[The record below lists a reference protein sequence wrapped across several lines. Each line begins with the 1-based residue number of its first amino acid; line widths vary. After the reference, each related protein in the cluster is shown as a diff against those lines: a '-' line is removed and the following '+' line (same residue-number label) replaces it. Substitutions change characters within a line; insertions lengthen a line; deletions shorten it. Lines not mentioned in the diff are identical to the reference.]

1 MRKFPLLP
9 LLVLLLFSGSLVA
22 AKAQVTRL
30 QAREAEWKSYAL
42 PKTNFK
48 RQVNPEKTFVY
59 RVPADWEQQGADLKF
74 KGPHGA
80 SLEILIQK
88 VPEGYPLD
96 DYFASMLRTV
106 KDFTGGAGSILTRKT
121 QLQDIE
127 AREIC
132 LESPDPEGE
141 LIRSTSW
148 ITIYG
153 PAALLF
159 NIKTPIAHAAEIEP
173 FLKAVVQSVILV
185 GPDYDSQEELRKTTV
200 TTPASSPID
209 EIENIVATLN
219 DTTAEREAAVT
230 RLTALFSSTS
240 DVAMDLLLDRR
251 PLVLVATVQAIAR
264 SNNPALAPTLWKF
277 IHDREPLVAEAA
289 ARALAQTLDIVPKIL
304 EKSMSGF
311 NTETIARVWPFLPK
325 EKRNELLQL
334 IFKEPAI
341 YRPNPPPLVIR
352 PGAKPKTTATVVEL
366 TPYKSGGAIA
376 TFPAIASRDPNV
388 QLGAL
393 TLLLTVPRDEFKLP
407 LTQLMASNYD
417 PLIAV
422 GLRVALAR
430 TEALP
435 MTHLLLLTSTPDKQV
450 SSLAAQNLALAAN
463 VTDIPRLEA
472 LISKDGSKKDLD
484 DELKL
489 SIKKINF
496 RHQLASAKTEDER
509 REVTRKALSD
519 TALAEFAWSFSCEA
533 TTGGCASNPADLKRD
548 VAIKPFA
555 ENLFPKR
562 VKHYTAIPNPRQAV
576 QKFYE
581 TLNGLQMDSP
591 RDQSN
596 LVMMLINLRRFF
608 GAELAAP
615 YNADTLVD
623 YTGIDPDSPIV
634 SGAWTAADARDS
646 NAAAQ
651 RKAIVLR
658 VKDRARFERL
668 VSKIEYL
675 TGSFT
680 NLTDVAAISTRS
692 IAALPAILPLSAQ
705 LVLSPAPTSKQR
717 TGTLLRYE
725 VLADEEWNGLRVRTI
740 RHTSISSS
748 WDIENTTTR
757 IAYLGDVA
765 IVAPDLATIRELV
778 ANANG
783 ISDKQLVDN
792 AEFRES
798 IASQGDVVY
807 FSDLKAVFAA
817 DSNAEKTK
825 IKERG
830 ALKFTASSWENSHQF
845 VFAESEWSKP
855 LLPFQPKEL
864 TAPRE
869 LLPSST
875 IAYFLT
881 KVDLSALWASSSKD
895 LFSKLELAA
904 FPNFWA
910 LDFEKEVLP
919 ELGPECGVVLL
930 HPPTFERFSDGTFTA
945 FCKLKSNKLAD
956 ALTTGKLFR
965 NVGPTPDMAELKL
978 GSDTFFAGA
987 RKGFLVISN
996 HPRGVITALDS
1007 KTSLAATRD
1016 YSRSVEKVPAGV
1028 VAFGGYNL
1036 EAAIA
1041 GVNTSILTG
1050 QQKQIA
1056 DLLFSVTSAFHSQNF
1071 YATATAGSISAH
1083 SSVAMDREGRY
1094 PVADFSDLRRGANI
1108 TYAVVEPSGVQI
1120 ADHNRTTSLTLK
1132 VRAKAAGPID
1142 NIKDDIK
1149 TEDQIVEQKS
1159 STELVVTVAARRAGA
1174 EKALQLPVKDA
1185 LLAEY
1190 LKATPEF
1197 AADQKEVIDQARQIA
1212 GNDRDAWSVAR
1223 KLADW
1228 THKNLEWKLVASAD
1242 PVLTLA
1248 TREADCTEFSALFVG
1263 MARSLGLP
1271 ARTVSGL
1278 AYNGS
1283 SFGGHAWVEVWIGKW
1298 IELDPTWG
1306 TSFVD
1311 ATHVRAS
1318 GDALLTSAGMNLLEL
1333 EVLEARRT
1341 VAEFQKTP
1349 RALAEHLAKAIPA
1362 SDKPELEA
1370 AADIAVLTDTHM
1382 GAGAWAKLNDSER
1395 EQMWSAYRRL
1405 LVEIMSGHTPELETK
1420 RIRVLHVEEKG
1431 DTAEATCLTE
1441 PGELLLKFRFVRR
1454 DDVWYFVELVQVDSG
1469 LAFASEMLRP
1479 AIMTIEKTRAG
1490 EKPPAIAMSDY
1501 SRVVLLLA
1509 RDSARALRVADE
1521 LLQAN
1526 PKDRGLRYL
1535 KARALRGIDKWDE
1548 GIKLLTELADE
1559 GYTPAVHELAGYLHG
1574 LSLGENAD
1582 KTTAQKSLE
1591 LYQRYTTLEPRD
1603 PRGFRELGH
1612 GYKNFGR
1619 IAEAEAAYRKAIE
1632 LDPVD
1637 VYNYYSLIELFVLH
1651 DRIGEVRPWLV
1662 TGEKYQEEEEDLFG
1676 MAVRSLTFAGE
1687 QTDALEKFVA
1697 SEPGRMK
1704 TSVLANLS
1712 LARMFVRTE
1721 RYVQAERHYNT
1732 AALLD
1737 KKSTD
1742 AHIGLSELYRKQSRW
1757 LAALKAANQAIILD
1771 AKDSEAY
1778 YEKAC
1783 VLARLGRLKEA
1794 VAALTKSIELDGDQA
1809 YFIEEEEDLKPLASL
1824 PEFKKL
1830 LPPPEEP
1837 QL

>member
-1 MRKFPLLP
+1 MRKFPLVP
-9 LLVLLLFSGSLVA
+9 LLVLLLCSGSLVA

-48 RQVNPEKTFVY
+48 RQVNPEKTFVF
-59 RVPADWEQQGADLKF
+59 RVPADWEQQGAFKF

-80 SLEILIQK
+80 TLEILIQK
-88 VPEGYPLD
+88 IPEGYPLD

-106 KDFTGGAGSILTRKT
+106 KDLTGRTESILTRKT

-127 AREIC
+127 ARELF

-148 ITIYG
+148 VTIYG
-153 PAALLF
+153 PAALMF
-159 NIKTPIAHAAEIEP
+159 NVQTPAPHAAEVEP
-173 FLKAVVQSVILV
+173 FLKAVVQSVIFV
-185 GPDYDSQEELRKTTV
+185 GPEYDSHEELRKTTV
-200 TTPASSPID
+200 KTPASSPID
-209 EIENIVATLN
+209 EIEHIVATLN

-230 RLTALFSSTS
+230 RLTALFSSTP

-277 IHDREPLVAEAA
+277 IHDQEPLVAEAA
-289 ARALAQTLDIVPKIL
+289 ARALAKTPDIVPRII

-311 NTETIARVWPFLPK
+311 NTKMIALVFPFLPK
-325 EKRNELLQL
+325 EKRNELLAL
-334 IFKEPAI
+334 IFKQPAI
-341 YRPNPPPLVIR
+341 YRRDPPPAIR
-352 PGAKPKTTATVVEL
+352 RGAKPETTATVVEL
-366 TPYKSGGAIA
+366 TPYKPGQVIA
-376 TFPAIASRDPNV
+376 TFPSVVSRDPNV

-393 TLLLTVPRDEFKLP
+393 TLLATVPRDEFKLP
-407 LTQLMASNYD
+407 LAQLIASNYD

-422 GLRVALAR
+422 GLQVALLRA
-430 TEALP
+430 EPLP
-435 MTHLLLLTSTPDKQV
+435 MTLLLLLTSAPDKQV
-450 SSLAAQNLALAAN
+450 SSLAAQNLALTATAA
-463 VTDIPRLEA
+463 DIPRLEA
-472 LISKDGSKKDLD
+472 LVSKDGSKKDLD
-484 DELKL
+484 AQLKL

-496 RHQLASAKTEDER
+496 RHQLDSAKTEDER
-509 REVTRKALSD
+509 REITRKALSD
-519 TALAEFAWSFSCEA
+519 TSLAEFAWSFYCDA
-533 TTGGCASNPADLKRD
+533 TTEGCASTSAGLKRD

-562 VKHYTAIPNPRQAV
+562 VKHYTAVPNPRQAV

-596 LVMMLINLRRFF
+596 LVMMMINLRRLF
-608 GAELAAP
+608 GGELAAP
-615 YNADTLVD
+615 YNADTLID

-646 NAAAQ
+646 NTAAQ
-651 RKAIVLR
+651 RKAIVLH
-658 VKDRARFERL
+658 VKDRARFERTF
-668 VSKIEYL
+668 SKVEYL
-675 TGSFT
+675 AGSFS
-680 NLTDVAAISTRS
+680 NFTDIAAVSTRS

-705 LVLSPAPTSKQR
+705 SVLSPQASSNR
-717 TGTLLRYE
+717 GTGTLLRYDIP
-725 VLADEEWNGLRVRTI
+725 ADKEWNGLHVRTI
-740 RHTSISSS
+740 QHTSINSS
-748 WDIENTTTR
+748 WIIESTTTH

-765 IVAPDLATIRELV
+765 IVATDLATIRELL

-783 ISDKQLVDN
+783 TSDKQLADN

-798 IASQGDVVY
+798 INSQGDVVY

-817 DSNAEKTK
+817 GSDTDKTK
-825 IKERG
+825 VNERG

-845 VFAESEWSKP
+845 FFDESEWSKP

-875 IAYFLT
+875 MAYFLT

-904 FPNFWA
+904 FPNLWT

-919 ELGPECGVVLL
+919 ELGPECGVVVIE
-930 HPPTFERFSDGTFTA
+930 PPTFEKFSDGTFAA
-945 FCKLKSNKLAD
+945 FCKLNSNKLAE

-965 NVGPTPDMAELKL
+965 NVGPTPDIAELKL
-978 GSDTFFAGA
+978 GSDRFFVGA

-996 HPRGVITALDS
+996 HARGVTALGDR
-1007 KTSLAATRD
+1007 TNLAATRD

-1041 GVNTSILTG
+1041 GINTSILNG
-1050 QQKQIA
+1050 QQKYIA
-1056 DLLFSVTSAFHSQNF
+1056 DFLFSVTSAFHSQNF

-1094 PVADFSDLRRGANI
+1094 PIADFSDLRRGTNI
-1108 TYAVVEPSGVQI
+1108 TYAVVEPGGVPITDQR
-1120 ADHNRTTSLTLK
+1120 RTSSLTLK

-1149 TEDQIVEQKS
+1149 TADQVVEQKS
-1159 STELVVTVAARRAGA
+1159 PTELVVTVAARRSGV
-1174 EKALQLPVKDA
+1174 ENALQLPVKDVS
-1185 LLAEY
+1185 LAEF

-1248 TREADCTEFSALFVG
+1248 TREADCSEFSALFVG

-1311 ATHVRAS
+1311 ATHIRAT
-1318 GDALLTSAGMNLLEL
+1318 GDALLTSAGLNLLEL
-1333 EVLEARRT
+1333 EVLEAKRS

-1349 RALAEHLAKAIPA
+1349 RALTEHLAKAIPA
-1362 SDKPELEA
+1362 TDQSEVEA
-1370 AADIAVLTDTHM
+1370 AIDVGLLTDTYM
-1382 GAGAWAKLNDSER
+1382 GAGAWAKLNDHER
-1395 EQMWSAYRRL
+1395 EQMWSAYRRV
-1405 LVEIMSGHTPELETK
+1405 LVEILTGYNPELGIK
-1420 RIRVLHVEEKG
+1420 RIRILHVEEKG
-1431 DTAEATCLTE
+1431 DTAEAICLSE
-1441 PGELLLKFRFVRR
+1441 PVEMLVKFRFVRR
-1454 DDVWYFVELVQVDSG
+1454 NDVWYLIEVLQTDSG
-1469 LAFASEMLRP
+1469 FAFVSEIIRP
-1479 AIMTIEKTRAG
+1479 AVSTIEKTRAG
-1490 EKPPAIAMSDY
+1490 EKPPALVMSDFV
-1501 SRVVLLLA
+1501 RVLLLLDS
-1509 RDSARALRVADE
+1509 DSAKALRVTEE
-1521 LLQAN
+1521 LLKAK
-1526 PKDRGLRYL
+1526 PKDRDLRYI
-1535 KARALRGIDKWDE
+1535 KALALIQQEKTEDGM
-1548 GIKLLTELADE
+1548 KLLSELADE
-1559 GYTPAVHELAGYLHG
+1559 NHIPAVYRLAEHLYV
-1574 LSLGENAD
+1574 SDDVKDSEKA
-1582 KTTAQKSLE
+1582 LE
-1591 LYQRYTTLEPRD
+1591 VYERYTKLEPRD
-1603 PRGFRELGH
+1603 PRGFRQLGN
-1612 GYKNFGR
+1612 GYYNAER
-1619 IAEAEAAYRKAIE
+1619 VAEAEAAYRKAIE
-1632 LDPVD
+1632 LDPAD
-1637 VYNYYSLIELFVLH
+1637 VYNYRNLIQLFVMH
-1651 DRIGEVRPWLV
+1651 DRIGEVRPVLE
-1662 TGEKYQEEEEDLFG
+1662 TGEKYQEDDDLFG
-1676 MAVRSLTFAGE
+1676 MVFQGLTGAEEAEHAARFA
-1687 QTDALEKFVA
+1687 A
-1697 SEPGRMK
+1697 SEPARMK
-1704 TSVLANLS
+1704 TSMQANYSLGIAYMSIDRYAEAERSFNAAAQIDKTSSATHVS
-1712 LARMFVRTE
+1712 LAM
-1721 RYVQAERHYNT
+1721 
-1732 AALLD
+1732 
-1737 KKSTD
+1737 
-1742 AHIGLSELYRKQSRW
+1742 LYRKQSRW
-1757 LAALKAANQAIILD
+1757 AAALKAANQGISLD
-1771 AKDSEAY
+1771 VENSEAY
-1778 YEKAC
+1778 YQKAC
-1783 VLARLGRLKEA
+1783 ALARLGRLKEA
-1794 VAALTKSIELDGDQA
+1794 MAALTKSVELDEMQTEYLVD
-1809 YFIEEEEDLKPLASL
+1809 EEDLKPLASL

-1830 LPPPEEP
+1830 LSPPEKP
-1837 QL
+1837 QP